1 MCVGVFGCVCLR
13 VLVCVCV
20 CFCVSVCVCVC
31 VCVHTHALSLFLSL
45 SLSGF
50 LTTLR
55 EINLSYNMLN
65 SLPKEMALLSHW
77 WYPRNPQVSFD
88 TDRSLLTL
96 LDLF

>member
-1 MCVGVFGCVCLR
+1 MC
-13 VLVCVCV
+13 
-20 CFCVSVCVCVC
+20 VCVCVC
-31 VCVHTHALSLFLSL
+31 VCVCALYLSL
-45 SLSGF
+45 SLSLSLALSLSHAHTGF

-88 TDRSLLTL
+88 TDR
-96 LDLF
+96 